1 VPINLLLSDGTSQL
15 TSIILTLGITATV
28 LIFCI
33 GEWLPLDIVAIAAS
47 AALMLMGLV
56 TPEEGI
62 SGFGNSATI
71 TVMSMFILSAGI
83 ARTGAIQSVN
93 QLLLKWGGKQP
104 TRQILALGA
113 IVGPA
118 TAFINNT
125 AVVAVFIPVIEDW
138 CKQRGISVSKLL
150 IPLSYITILGGMM
163 TVIGTSTNV
172 LASGIS
178 KRLGYGE
185 FGLFQF
191 TQLGLITCNY
201 SGKIC

>member
-1 VPINLLLSDGTSQL
+1 MPINLLLSDGTSQL

-93 QLLLKWGGKQP
+93 QLFLKWGGKHP